1 MLSTHNPSTTA
12 SYDRSEPKITAL
24 PSFSELLTSIPLPT
38 AFKPRSNSNVSTTSV
53 NTSDSSSCI
62 GLSSMPAPS
71 STQPHQ
77 QQNQHQHQHQHQWT
91 FPVLLLAQNMRRTR
105 HYWVLCWRRTTRFLL
120 MSDSISTP
128 LVCKPSTCT
137 HLCLAMKTSTV

>member
-1 MLSTHNPSTTA
+1 MILDHSHFTLLSSNNIPKSRTINSSNMLSTHNPSTTA

-77 QQNQHQHQHQHQWT
+77 QQNQHQHQHQHHQHQHQHQQQMGV
-91 FPVLLLAQNMRRTR
+91 FQSRLSQLP
-105 HYWVLCWRRTTRFLL
+105 
-120 MSDSISTP
+120 
-128 LVCKPSTCT
+128 
-137 HLCLAMKTSTV
+137 